1 MEQVHLSK
9 MLNIFLVDSISE
21 LKYGFSSKNHVMLHD
36 GVASKRDT
44 TSSSTLKLT
53 LMNTLFIRNTTPC
66 ISENRVFWLKYGFLT
81 KIHEN
86 IIFLKFN
93 FL

>member
-1 MEQVHLSK
+1 
-9 MLNIFLVDSISE
+9 
-21 LKYGFSSKNHVMLHD
+21 MLHD
-36 GVASKRDT
+36 GVASKRVT

-53 LMNTLFIRNTTPC
+53 LMNTLFIRNTTPY

-81 KIHEN
+81 KIHKN

>member
-1 MEQVHLSK
+1 MKS
-9 MLNIFLVDSISE
+9 SAAISAHDI
-21 LKYGFSSKNHVMLHD
+21 SHD
-36 GVASKRDT
+36 GAASKRVT
-44 TSSSTLKLT
+44 TCSTRLKLT
-53 LMNTLFIRNTTPC
+53 LMNTLFIRNTTPY